1 MRKFHILAINK
12 HNKEQKEEYDK
23 QKKQFKGG
31 SNTVVGPN
39 INPSSTYNF
48 KK

>member
-12 HNKEQKEEYDK
+12 YNKEKKEEYEKREK
-23 QKKQFKGG
+23 QQQGN
-31 SNTVVGPN
+31 SNQIQGPN
-39 INPSSTYNF
+39 IRPSSTYNF